1 MGNADSGRSGT
12 DQPPPALDPNTAVPH
27 AGISEILGLV
37 EILKSKGGTEDIYK
51 LAAELQMEFGEMLNV
66 IKGAEI
72 IGLVHTP
79 GGDVVLEPLGAKIAK
94 AKIAEKKDLIGEQ
107 IKKVPVFRKIR
118 DFLNEREDHQAR
130 RDEVLEKLAEL
141 IPNENAEQSFSTIVN
156 WGRYSELF
164 GYNDDSETF
173 YLDVEGQSAT

>member
-1 MGNADSGRSGT
+1 MGNANK
-12 DQPPPALDPNTAVPH
+12 PPAAMDLTTAVPH

-51 LAAELQMEFGEMLNV
+51 LAAELQMEFGETLNV
-66 IKGAEI
+66 IRGAEI

-94 AKIAEKKDLIGEQ
+94 AKIAEKKELIGEQ
-107 IKKVPVFRKIR
+107 IKKVPVFKKIR
-118 DFLNEREDHQAR
+118 DFLTEREDHQAR
-130 RDEVLEKLAEL
+130 RGEVLEKLAEL
-141 IPNENAEQSFSTIVN
+141 MPNENAEQSFTTIVN

-173 YLDVEGQSAT
+173 YLDPEAQASS